1 MGDVL
6 LEVID
11 WADEPVLLGIEILAD
26 LGCAEKLLLVV
37 AGHEADVARC
47 SDSENL
53 TEGISR
59 RGDVKRDDLI
69 FGAEPKRA
77 FEAVEDDDVKA
88 LKNIPMLGQPSHHFR
103 TLGDIL
109 GNFVKIFHTNGK

>member
-1 MGDVL
+1 MSDVL

-11 WADEPVLLGIEILAD
+11 WTDEPVLLDIEVIAD

-53 TEGISR
+53 TESISR
-59 RGDVKRDDLI
+59 CGDV
-69 FGAEPKRA
+69 
-77 FEAVEDDDVKA
+77 
-88 LKNIPMLGQPSHHFR
+88 
-103 TLGDIL
+103 
-109 GNFVKIFHTNGK
+109 